1 MTQTQFQVVIL
12 ATDKASGNSK
22 LSPIDDTIPH
32 SLLPIANRPLISY
45 QLEFLE
51 KAGFE
56 TKTEPVIIVV
66 NETSQEKIRQYVSEI
81 YKGKIEVEFFVLKDQ
96 LGTCEILYRIR
107 DKIRL
112 EYFIVLNANLV
123 LEDTFIRQMAD
134 LHRKEESSLTV
145 LLKPP
150 APKVEQGKGKAVPE
164 TLTKQ
169 DNLFTDYIALEEK
182 SQKIVMMEPATEV
195 EEELNFNKS
204 LLKYFPNLTIYTN
217 LQDTQLYIFSR
228 WVLDLIVEDQKEKY
242 PLFFDIKKHLIPYLL
257 SCQIPNIKRK
267 RPLPSSAFNQDQT
280 LSQTMSSTTSPFDQ
294 FSELNGQKNKTIK
307 CFAHLL
313 KNEGY
318 CMNVNT
324 IKNFQQINRDIAK
337 GDLQYLPNEPK
348 SEKNYFIDPTANVV
362 PTQVGPQCVIGTS
375 TTLGAKCS
383 VKVSIIG
390 KHCKIGDGVRIE
402 NSIIMDHVIIE
413 DRCVVNSSIIC
424 NDVNIK
430 AGSSTVGQYLTK

>member
-22 LSPIDDTIPH
+22 LEPIDATIPH

-56 TKTEPVIIVV
+56 TKSEPVIIVV

-96 LGTCEILYRIR
+96 LATCEILYRIR

-112 EYFIVLNANLV
+112 EYFMVLNANLV

-150 APKVEQGKGKAVPE
+150 TPKVEQKGKGATE
-164 TLTKQ
+164 TSTKQ
-169 DNLFTDYIALEEK
+169 DKLFTDYIALEEK

-195 EEELNFNKS
+195 EEDLNFNKS
-204 LLKYFPNLTIYTN
+204 LLKYFPNVTIYTN

-228 WVLDLIVEDQKEKY
+228 WVLDLIIEDQKEKY

-267 RPLPSSAFNQDQT
+267 RALPASAFNQNQT

-294 FSELNGQKNKTIK
+294 FSELNAQKNKTIK

-313 KNEGY
+313 KKEGY

-324 IKNFQQINRDIAK
+324 IKNYQQINRDIAK

-348 SEKNYFIDPTANVV
+348 SEKNFFIDPTASVTI
-362 PTQVGPQCVIGTS
+362 TQVGPQCVIGTS

-383 VKVSIIG
+383 VKFSIIG

-413 DRCVVNSSIIC
+413 DRCVINSSIIC
-424 NDVNIK
+424 NDVYIK
-430 AGSSTVGQYLTK
+430 SGSSTVGQYLTK